1 MQGRAR
7 ALTLQNLFTPREK
20 DASSCQEQLD
30 EFRNLVGAVR
40 KWLRESEGKIPS
52 AETSLGTQELQQRR
66 QQIQVGQG
74 SWNQTGKVWKCWNV
88 KQIPK
93 TQRPGRWFRVSGI
106 LSAQPVACRERS
118 SVRVSLGHCLV
129 SCHSLCV
136 LWAGFGSGR
145 PEHTRFFQ
153 VFPAVD
159 VEGGLLSPEPPLRS
173 GAAGM

>member
-30 EFRNLVGAVR
+30 EFRNLVGALR
-40 KWLRESEGKIPS
+40 KWLRESEGKIPP

-93 TQRPGRWFRVSGI
+93 KQRPGRWFTVSGI

-118 SVRVSLGHCLV
+118 SVRVSLGTAWFPVTPSACSGRDLGV
-129 SCHSLCV
+129 GDPSTPVYSECFPPWMWKVASCH
-136 LWAGFGSGR
+136 
-145 PEHTRFFQ
+145 P
-153 VFPAVD
+153 
-159 VEGGLLSPEPPLRS
+159 SPRS
-173 GAAGM
+173 APAGM